1 MTILAGQHRIQF
13 GTSTIEYDLVYSQR
27 KTLALHVYP
36 DGSVVVDAPLGTELP
51 SVEAKVRRRSG
62 WILRQ
67 QRQFQEYASP
77 ISVPRRYVSG
87 ETYRYLGRQYRLKL
101 IEDNVEHVR
110 LSRGYLT
117 VSVRN
122 PSEKK
127 HVGELINAWYR
138 SHARRVFVERL
149 FQCYPRVEPLGIV
162 YPQLAIRDM
171 KARWGSCSAAGR
183 ITLNVRLIQVSKDLI
198 DYVLLHEL
206 CHLKEHNHSASF
218 YGLLDRIL
226 PDWQV
231 RRERLNKIELSEF

>member
-67 QRQFQEYASP
+67 QRHFEEYTPAGSL
-77 ISVPRRYVSG
+77 PRRYVSG
-87 ETYRYLGRQYRLKL
+87 EAHHYLGRQYRLKL
-101 IEDNVEHVR
+101 VEAEIERVL

-122 PSEKK
+122 PSEKA
-127 HVGELINAWYR
+127 HIAELINAWYHSR
-138 SHARRVFVERL
+138 ARRVFADCLAR
-149 FQCYPRVEPLGIV
+149 CYPRVEPLGIV
-162 YPQLAIRDM
+162 YPKLAIRDM
-171 KARWGSCSAAGR
+171 KVRWGSCSAAGR
-183 ITLNVRLIQVSKDLI
+183 ITLNVRLVQVSKDLI

-218 YGLLDRIL
+218 YGLLDRVL
-226 PDWQV
+226 PDWRV
-231 RRERLNKIELSEF
+231 RRDRLNRSELC